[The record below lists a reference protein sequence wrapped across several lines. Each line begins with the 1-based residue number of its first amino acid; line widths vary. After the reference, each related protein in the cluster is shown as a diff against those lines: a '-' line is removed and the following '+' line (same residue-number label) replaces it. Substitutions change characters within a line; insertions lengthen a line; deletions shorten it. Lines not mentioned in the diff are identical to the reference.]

1 MNMATLHITTHSSHS
16 HKNDPPSLTYQDDL
30 LETTAFLKF
39 ELAEAW
45 SCLDQARLDC
55 RSLSEE
61 NESLK
66 LKIATDRLSAG
77 RKSHRLLFGEMALQI
92 EINEKERKLLL
103 KRQGQL
109 THELELTRRHMSIQQ
124 KAFEENLM
132 CMQVL
137 RDRQDQSKRRLQKK
151 VREKRVSPENLDVD
165 VQYTPRTNT
174 VLFPERNET
183 CMVQDFSAK
192 GSVTEQRGALKTD
205 EKNASSPN
213 SLVPDTTGMNFDKL
227 SEPPPTESDITGKT
241 MPIGAIMTNLESI
254 DHNQEI
260 LPKKMRSISKQ
271 DNNHS
276 IRKIIVP
283 SLTYASDSNVGT
295 PHMIHRSADASDTK
309 EPILL
314 NQKNKDNRNR
324 SEGVTSI
331 GDSARRH
338 SANGL
343 DQLECMG
350 KELMKPS
357 RPSDPGLICGW
368 DEGRICMNRSTDQFT
383 ANDLGMH
390 NGEWV
395 DRIPQKKGNIKDFD
409 TFANNMKDLLGNY
422 QKEDKRPTKLGS
434 A

>member
-30 LETTAFLKF
+30 LEKTALLKF

-66 LKIATDRLSAG
+66 LKITTDRLSAG

-137 RDRQDQSKRRLQKK
+137 RDKKDQTMRQTQEI

-165 VQYTPRTNT
+165 AHYTPRTNA

-183 CMVQDFSAK
+183 CIVQMFSAK
-192 GSVTEQRGALKTD
+192 GNVIEKRGVLKTD

-213 SLVPDTTGMNFDKL
+213 PRVPDTSGMNFDKL
-227 SEPPPTESDITGKT
+227 SEMPPTKSDITGKT
-241 MPIGAIMTNLESI
+241 MPIGALMTNLKSFDI
-254 DHNQEI
+254 NQEM
-260 LPKKMRSISKQ
+260 LPNLRWSVSQQ
-271 DNNHS
+271 DNNHG
-276 IRKIIVP
+276 IRETIIP
-283 SLTYASDSNVGT
+283 SRTCASDSNVGT
-295 PHMIHRSADASDTK
+295 PHMIYRSADASEIKDPT
-309 EPILL
+309 LL
-314 NQKNKDNRNR
+314 HHKNKDNAKR
-324 SEGVTSI
+324 SRGVTRV
-331 GDSARRH
+331 GDATRSH

-343 DQLECMG
+343 NPLKYMW
-350 KELMKPS
+350 KNLMHPRRLS
-357 RPSDPGLICGW
+357 HPGLVCDW
-368 DEGRICMNRSTDQFT
+368 DEDRLCINKSTDKFT
-383 ANDLGMH
+383 ANDRDMY

-395 DRIPQKKGNIKDFD
+395 DRIPEKKASIKDYD
-409 TFANNMKDLLGNY
+409 TFAVNMKDLLDNY
-422 QKEDKRPTKLGS
+422 QKEDTRPTYAGS